1 MAAGRDATQRFA
13 DRATEYA
20 SFRPGYPDRAIDEL
34 LAGLGSPASLT
45 IADVGAGTGISA
57 RAIAERGARVIAI
70 EPSAAMRD
78 AAHPHARV
86 SWQDGTGEDTHL
98 DDASVDAVCA
108 CQAFHWFATPKA
120 IDEFR
125 RVSRRRA
132 ALLQNE
138 RDERDPFTRAFGDVV
153 RAYATDDTEALRMRA
168 LETFA
173 AFPNAAVSRSSYGHS
188 QRFDLEALIGRAAS
202 ASYLPKTGPASESL
216 RADLAALFARF
227 AAGAP
232 ALDMALVTH
241 LIRADW

>member
-1 MAAGRDATQRFA
+1 MAAGRDSTERFG
-13 DRATEYA
+13 DRAAEYA

-34 LAGLGSPASLT
+34 LAGLGSPAALT
-45 IADVGAGTGISA
+45 VADVGAGTGISA

-70 EPSAAMRD
+70 EPNAPMRE

-86 SWQDGTGEDTHL
+86 TWHDGTGEETHL
-98 DDASVDAVCA
+98 KDASVDVVCA
-108 CQAFHWFATPKA
+108 CQAFHWFATPSA
-120 IDEFR
+120 IEEFR
-125 RVSRRRA
+125 RISRRRA

-153 RAYATDDTEALRMRA
+153 RAYATDDTEALRLRA

-173 AFPNAAVSRSSYGHS
+173 AFPNAEVSRSSYGHS

-202 ASYLPKTGPASESL
+202 ASYLPKTGPAAESL
-216 RADLAALFARF
+216 RAELAALFARF

-241 LIRADW
+241 LVRADW